1 MNWVL
6 WRQYRTTALIVGV
19 LLVLTIAFLL
29 ISGFHILSVVQQLRL
44 TTSCANNQETG
55 TCSLAH
61 YEYYRQTFIEE
72 MIGVLWLYLFP
83 LLIGLFVGAPLIA
96 REWEQ
101 GTYRLAWTQ
110 SISRSRWL
118 THRLGILAVVILLT
132 SIISALL
139 ASWWA
144 DPQISVSNTWSLYDI
159 RGLMPIASALFAF
172 ALGTACGTLLRKTL
186 PAMALTLL
194 FFLVVRIA
202 VAIWLRSYFL
212 PPLMSPLLDP
222 AAQSEP
228 AQLQN
233 SMTVKIQYIDSL
245 GHLLSFEQAYNQC
258 INSHEISNLCMHDH
272 GIRYYTLYQPAD
284 RFWLFQSMEAAL
296 YIVLMLAL
304 LGLTAWLVRKR
315 LS

>member
-6 WRQYRTTALIVGV
+6 WRQYRTTALIAGV
-19 LLVLTIAFLL
+19 LLILTIAFLL
-29 ISGFHILSVVQQLRL
+29 ISGFHILTVVQQLRL
-44 TTSCANNQETG
+44 TTSCIHNQQNSF
-55 TCSLAH
+55 CIIA
-61 YEYYRQTFIEE
+61 YDKYYQQTAIEQI
-72 MIGVLWLYLFP
+72 IGVLWLYLFP

-110 SISRSRWL
+110 SVSRSRWL
-118 THRLGILAVVILLT
+118 THRLCILAIVTLLA
-132 SIISALL
+132 SIIPALL

-144 DPQISVSNTWSLYDI
+144 GPQISITSTWSFYDI
-159 RGLMPIASALFAF
+159 RGLMPIAYALFAF

-194 FFLVVRIA
+194 FFLVVHIA
-202 VAIWLRSYFL
+202 IAIWLRPHFL

-233 SMTVKIQYIDSL
+233 GLTVQTQYTDSQ
-245 GHLLSFEQAYNQC
+245 GHAISFDQAFSVCSSSPENTD
-258 INSHEISNLCMHDH
+258 LCMHDH
-272 GIRYYTLYQPAD
+272 GIRYYSLYQPAD
-284 RFWLFQSMEAAL
+284 RFWLFQSIESTL